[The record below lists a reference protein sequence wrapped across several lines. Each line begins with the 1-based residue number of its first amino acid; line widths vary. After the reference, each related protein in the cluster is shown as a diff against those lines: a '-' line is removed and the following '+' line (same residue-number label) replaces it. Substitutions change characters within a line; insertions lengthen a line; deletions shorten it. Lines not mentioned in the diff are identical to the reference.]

1 MLLLYTIMEDKE
13 NYLTTAQPL
22 DSYEKKISL
31 VENTVWNKLGGY
43 TLADAVKVWL
53 STLKPTT
60 KQTYWSGINV
70 LVKYKFLDLNMSLQ
84 EFAFINHNNIID
96 GIKACEN
103 WAESSKQARC
113 ALYIS
118 LTTFLSRRTNGL
130 IKRAIPCKEGNN
142 KTFFKIR
149 DKVATNALTRP
160 QWEECLNILSVKS
173 LRDTTICK
181 LMLQGAKRVNE
192 CLSLTYDCIDFDNRE
207 INFRQSKSKAERIVC
222 ISYPTYVF
230 ADLNKLC
237 PTKEGLVFTTRTGK
251 RVSHRQ
257 FYDVLVRVGIQAH
270 LPFRLTPHCF
280 RASAITYLSMNG
292 YTDTQ
297 IQKLSGHKSLDMV
310 RAYDKQSQRDNIS
323 RSVALV

>member
-1 MLLLYTIMEDKE
+1 MLLSSIKMEDKE
-13 NYLTTAQPL
+13 NYLTTAQPV

-142 KTFFKIR
+142 
-149 DKVATNALTRP
+149 
-160 QWEECLNILSVKS
+160 
-173 LRDTTICK
+173 
-181 LMLQGAKRVNE
+181 
-192 CLSLTYDCIDFDNRE
+192 
-207 INFRQSKSKAERIVC
+207 
-222 ISYPTYVF
+222 
-230 ADLNKLC
+230 
-237 PTKEGLVFTTRTGK
+237 
-251 RVSHRQ
+251 
-257 FYDVLVRVGIQAH
+257 
-270 LPFRLTPHCF
+270 
-280 RASAITYLSMNG
+280 
-292 YTDTQ
+292 
-297 IQKLSGHKSLDMV
+297 
-310 RAYDKQSQRDNIS
+310 
-323 RSVALV
+323 